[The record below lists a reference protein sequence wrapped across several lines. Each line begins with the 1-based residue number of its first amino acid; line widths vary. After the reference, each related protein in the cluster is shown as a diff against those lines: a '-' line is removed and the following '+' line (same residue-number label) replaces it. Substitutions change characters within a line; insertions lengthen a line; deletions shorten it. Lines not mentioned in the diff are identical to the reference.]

1 MNVKKLLVHE
11 PCIFSSYSAV
21 SHDVGGTSLRELA
34 SPKIFP
40 PFQPMDIR
48 QNDYNMSRKHYSA
61 CPCWQLQYKILS
73 FLKPSTRCC
82 LYTKPTITCI
92 HASLN
97 IGISLP
103 TRKTRFSK
111 NVHLKIMQGGFIRD
125 NTIFDCQGIQVPQRD
140 RNQLLNTERHICHWL
155 DVDLYF

>member
-1 MNVKKLLVHE
+1 MWAG
-11 PCIFSSYSAV
+11 PC
-21 SHDVGGTSLRELA
+21 SLREVA

-40 PFQPMDIR
+40 PFQLMDIR
-48 QNDYNMSRKHYSA
+48 QNDYNMSRKHYLA
-61 CPCWQLQYKILS
+61 CPFWQLQYKMLS
-73 FLKPSTRCC
+73 FLKPSKRCC
-82 LYTKPTITCI
+82 LYAKPTITCM